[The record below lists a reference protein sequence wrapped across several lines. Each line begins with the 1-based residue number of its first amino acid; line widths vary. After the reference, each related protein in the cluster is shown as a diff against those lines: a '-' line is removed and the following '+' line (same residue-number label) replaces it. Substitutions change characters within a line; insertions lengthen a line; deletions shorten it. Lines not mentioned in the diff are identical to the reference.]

1 MRPLI
6 VTSISA
12 GLGNQ
17 MFQYATAR
25 RLALKNWG
33 ELVLV
38 VDEPEKYRLP
48 VFRIGGHEVPAGT
61 IVPKHRIFDSG
72 QMPAE
77 ADIPLF
83 NERKAGD
90 LIPRSGTGALSGAA
104 LLYAPELRNWRGH
117 IRLRGYWQDERYF
130 ADIRTRIR
138 SDFSLKEKLDAR
150 SLGCLGRIFA
160 GASAFFHVRR
170 GDYLSP
176 EFRDAFG
183 VCAADYYYRALEI
196 LRARVP
202 RVKIFVFSD
211 DPGWAA
217 QNSIGGAGAEIIDW
231 NADAPE
237 RDLELMRACT
247 HAVIANSSF
256 SWWGAWLGER
266 PESIIIAPKTWF
278 KAVPEFRDIVPER
291 WMRI

>member
-6 VTSISA
+6 FTSIIA

-25 RLALKNWG
+25 RLALKTWG
-33 ELVLV
+33 ELILV
-38 VDEPEKYRLP
+38 VDDPQRYRLP
-48 VFRIGGHEVPAGT
+48 VFRIGGHEVPAGLA
-61 IVPKHRIFDSG
+61 VPPRLFGLG
-72 QMPAE
+72 QMPAP
-77 ADIPLF
+77 ADIPLVT
-83 NERKAGD
+83 EGKVWD
-90 LIPRSGTGALSGAA
+90 LIPQSGTGALAGGS

-117 IRLRGYWQDERYF
+117 IRLQGYWQDERYF
-130 ADIRTRIR
+130 ADIRLRIR
-138 SDFSLKEKLDAR
+138 RDFSLKQPLDAR
-150 SLGCLGRIFA
+150 NRECRARILD
-160 GASAFFHVRR
+160 GPSAFFHVRR

-176 EFRDAFG
+176 QVSHLFG
-183 VCAADYYYRALEI
+183 VCTADYYDRALKI
-196 LRARVP
+196 LRAREP
-202 RVKIFVFSD
+202 GVKTFVFSD

-217 QNSIGGAGAEIIDW
+217 QNSIGGTGAEIIDW
-231 NADAPE
+231 NAAAPE
-237 RDLELMRACT
+237 RDLALMQACN

-266 PESIIIAPKTWF
+266 LGSIIIAPKIWY